1 MPNSTDLFEMR
12 RLEDLSNTIFGVAM
26 TLLAYRFPTG
36 QFLNGTPVWSM
47 IWSTY
52 HSQIVALLL
61 SFVVAGMF
69 WISHQRRL
77 AYEPLATRS
86 VVYLNL
92 LFLLSVIALPIT
104 TDLYGNHGNAR
115 DIVALYSCHLAVMS
129 GLNTILWL
137 FACLPRNQPYRVISS
152 LFASGIFFTATFV
165 AFIAPQT
172 YIAPFMWCGA
182 FATPVIEP
190 ILARR
195 RRNLEYDRH

>member
-1 MPNSTDLFEMR
+1 MPNSVDLFEMR

-26 TLLAYRFPTG
+26 TLLAYRFPTEP
-36 QFLNGTPVWSM
+36 FLNGVPAWST

-61 SFVVAGMF
+61 SFAVAGMF

-86 VVYLNL
+86 AVYLNL
-92 LFLLSVIALPIT
+92 LFLLSIIALPIT
-104 TDLYGNHGNAR
+104 TDLYGKHGNAH
-115 DIVALYSCHLAVMS
+115 DIVALYSSHLAVMS
-129 GLNTILWL
+129 GLNAVLWL
-137 FACLPRNQPYRVISS
+137 LACLPRNQPYRVISPI
-152 LFASGIFFTATFV
+152 FASGIFFTATLV
-165 AFIAPQT
+165 AFLAPQT
-172 YIAPFMWCGA
+172 NIAPFMWCGA